1 MESVVYHL
9 LSVICLLR
17 EETDRAVQKANT
29 MEAAANDGIC
39 YLSYLSSVFLGR
51 RQTGLYRRPTPWR
64 RQPTMESVVCH
75 LLSVICLLREE
86 TDRAVQKANTLEA
99 AANDANERADKME
112 EKQRV
117 FQKKLN
123 EKVNTATLFTVQKHF
138 IDPNGIN
145 CALLH
150 APDYS

>member
-1 MESVVYHL
+1 MK
-9 LSVICLLR
+9 SVI
-17 EETDRAVQKANT
+17 
-29 MEAAANDGIC
+29 
-39 YLSYLSSVFLGR
+39 
-51 RQTGLYRRPTPWR
+51 
-64 RQPTMESVVCH
+64 CH

-123 EKVNTATLFTVQKHF
+123 EKVNTAATLKVPKHY
-138 IDPNGIN
+138 I
-145 CALLH
+145 
-150 APDYS
+150 

>member
-1 MESVVYHL
+1 MES
-9 LSVICLLR
+9 I
-17 EETDRAVQKANT
+17 
-29 MEAAANDGIC
+29 IC
-39 YLSYLSSVFLGR
+39 Y
-51 RQTGLYRRPTPWR
+51 
-64 RQPTMESVVCH
+64 

-123 EKVNTATLFTVQKHF
+123 EKVNTAAPLKVEEHYCIF
-138 IDPNGIN
+138 DPSDIK
-145 CALLH
+145 CAVLN